1 MRKSYELFVNQNW
14 NTMCSNLTWSHYR
27 EVLSLENIN
36 KIIYYVK
43 VVALLPLQAHYPDI
57 PVFFKYK

>member
-14 NTMCSNLTWSHYR
+14 NTMCSNLTWSHYC

-36 KIIYYVK
+36 KISYYVK
-43 VVALLPLQAHYPDI
+43 AVALLPLQAH
-57 PVFFKYK
+57 